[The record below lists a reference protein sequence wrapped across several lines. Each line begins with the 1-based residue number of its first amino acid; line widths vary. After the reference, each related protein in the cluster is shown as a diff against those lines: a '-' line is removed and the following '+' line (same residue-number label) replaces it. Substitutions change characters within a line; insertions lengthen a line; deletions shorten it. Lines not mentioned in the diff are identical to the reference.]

1 MEANSFADEV
11 RQAYADWQAAA
22 NYFDNVADPDLV
34 DFAIFDMEAAR
45 KKYVYMLKKARE
57 YHAEQKASG
66 EWE

>member
-11 RQAYADWQAAA
+11 RQAYAEWQAAA

-34 DFAIFDMEAAR
+34 DFAIYDMEAAR

-57 YHAEQKASG
+57 YHSGQRASG

>member
-1 MEANSFADEV
+1 MESDSYTDEV
-11 RQAYADWQAAA
+11 RQAYAEWQAAA

-45 KKYVYMLKKARE
+45 KKYSYMLKKARE
-57 YHAEQKASG
+57 YHAERRASG

>member
-1 MEANSFADEV
+1 MEADSYADEV
-11 RQAYADWQAAA
+11 RQAYAEWQAAA

-34 DFAIFDMEAAR
+34 DFAIYDMEAAR

-57 YHAEQKASG
+57 YHAERKASG